1 VVVSRTSSRI
11 TRDGI
16 PIADKASALASR
28 RDNIQGIILD
38 NPFIVLHFMHVS
50 VMQSILVD
58 LDIEVEDVDEQ
69 LGLSKL
75 KI

>member
-58 LDIEVEDVDEQ
+58 LDIEVEDVDE